1 MSFRTSLSGLDAAST
16 DLSVIGNNI
25 ANAST
30 NGFKESRA
38 EFVDV
43 FATTFSGVS
52 SSTPGSGVRVASV
65 SQQFAQGNVEFTSSN
80 LDLAINGEGLFILDD
95 DGSSA
100 YTRAGAFSTDRDGYV
115 VDSSGRQLQVF
126 SPNDNG
132 TFNTGSLTS
141 LQLVTSDALP
151 QTTSN
156 ITAVLNLDATQA
168 KPDTPTFSKDIADS
182 FNHSTSTTVFDS
194 LGNGFP
200 ATMYYVASDPTAN
213 EWQVHTYV
221 NDEKITPVGLGL
233 DVNNVQLGSNDED
246 KFFTINFNSLG
257 TFDDITPNGIT
268 PGTLSDNP
276 RISFLGLDMGNDSVE
291 IELTFDY
298 GDTTQFGGDFAVNSL
313 SQDGFASG
321 RLSGLDI
328 DQTGVVFAR
337 FTNGQSTQLGAIALA
352 SFPNS
357 QGLRQLGGTSWAET
371 FASGDRVLGAPG
383 TAGLGGIQSGA
394 LEASNV
400 DIAKQLVSLITSQ
413 RNFQANAQ
421 AITTQNEIQQA
432 IINIR

>member
-52 SSTPGSGVRVASV
+52 SNTPGSGVRVASV
-65 SQQFAQGNVEFTSSN
+65 AQQFAQGNVEFTSSN
-80 LDLAINGEGLFILDD
+80 LDLAINGEGFFILDD

-100 YTRAGAFSTDRDGYV
+100 YTRAGAFTTDRDGYV
-115 VDSSGRQLQVF
+115 VDNSGRQLQVF
-126 SPNDNG
+126 SPNTNG

-141 LQLVTSDALP
+141 LQLVTSDSSP
-151 QTTSN
+151 QATTA

-168 KPDTPTFSKDIADS
+168 TPATTPFDVTDANT

-200 ATMYYVASDPTAN
+200 ATMYYVASDPTQN
-213 EWQVHTYV
+213 EWGVHTFV
-221 NDEKITPVGLGL
+221 DGVKIEPVG
-233 DVNNVQLGSNDED
+233 SNASN
-246 KFFTINFNSLG
+246 FFTIGFDSLG
-257 TFDDITPNGIT
+257 AFEDITPSGAGAAIA
-268 PGTLSDNP
+268 GTG
-276 RISFLGLDMGNDSVE
+276 ISFTGFGIGNGSANLD
-291 IELTFDY
+291 LTFDY
-298 GDTTQFGGDFAVNSL
+298 GATTQFGGDFAVNSL

-337 FTNGQSTQLGAIALA
+337 FTNGQSTELGQVGLA
-352 SFPNS
+352 SFANS
-357 QGLRQLGGTSWAET
+357 QGLRQLGNTSWAET
-371 FASGDRVLGAPG
+371 FASGDRVLGSPG
-383 TAGLGGIQSGA
+383 TAGLGAIQSGA

-400 DIAKQLVSLITSQ
+400 DIAAQLVSLITSQ

>member
-52 SSTPGSGVRVASV
+52 SNTPGSGVRVATI

-141 LQLVTSDALP
+141 LQLVTSDSAP
-151 QTTSN
+151 QATTE

-168 KPDTPTFSKDIADS
+168 TPTTIPFDEADANT

-200 ATMYYVASDPTAN
+200 ATMYYVAEDPATNTWDVHTFVNGERITPTA
-213 EWQVHTYV
+213 TDSYFSIGFGAAGAF
-221 NDEKITPVGLGL
+221 DEI
-233 DVNNVQLGSNDED
+233 
-246 KFFTINFNSLG
+246 
-257 TFDDITPNGIT
+257 
-268 PGTLSDNP
+268 TLSGGTAITGTG
-276 RISFLGLDMGNDSVE
+276 ISFTGLPLLNGSADL
-291 IELTFDY
+291 ELKFDY
-298 GDTTQFGGDFAVNSL
+298 GATTQFGGDFAVNAL

-328 DQTGVVFAR
+328 DNTGVVFAR
-337 FTNGQSTQLGAIALA
+337 FTNGQSTELGAVALA
-352 SFPNS
+352 SFSNT
-357 QGLRQLGGTSWAET
+357 QGLRQLGGTSWSET
-371 FASGDRVLGAPG
+371 YASGDRVLGAPG
-383 TAGLGGIQSGA
+383 TAGLGSIQSGA

-400 DIAKQLVSLITSQ
+400 DIAAELVSLITSQ

>member
-65 SQQFAQGNVEFTSSN
+65 AQQFAQGNVEFTSSN
-80 LDLAINGEGLFILDD
+80 LDLAINGEGFFIVDD

-100 YTRAGAFSTDRDGYV
+100 YTRAGVFSTDRDGYV

-141 LQLVTSDALP
+141 LQLVTSDAAP
-151 QTTSN
+151 QATGEL
-156 ITAVLNLDATQA
+156 TAVLNLDARQE
-168 KPDTPTFSKDIADS
+168 TPNTVPFDEDNANT

-200 ATMYYVASDPTAN
+200 ATMYYVASDPSTN
-213 EWQVHTYV
+213 VWDVHTFV
-221 NDEKITPVGLGL
+221 DGERILPNDGDGAVDAFFSIGFDAEGAFNEITPSGGAALLSTGLSFAGL
-233 DVNNVQLGSNDED
+233 PLG
-246 KFFTINFNSLG
+246 
-257 TFDDITPNGIT
+257 NG
-268 PGTLSDNP
+268 SA
-276 RISFLGLDMGNDSVE
+276 DM
-291 IELTFDY
+291 ELTFDY
-298 GDTTQFGGDFAVNSL
+298 GETTQFGGDFAVNSL

-328 DQTGVVFAR
+328 DKTGVVFAR
-337 FTNGQSTQLGAIALA
+337 FTNGQSTELGAIALA

-371 FASGDRVLGAPG
+371 FASGDRVLGTPG

-400 DIAKQLVSLITSQ
+400 DIAAQLVSLITSQ